1 MFALWFPFSPFFLG
15 ISLDI
20 ASWSVFAFLFIHF
33 ETDEDCVFLWC
44 SVILFI
50 VPFTWFLMTIRLLHS
65 FFCLFY
71 IWGSHQRYMFV
82 LSHRKIPIHRLR
94 DVYSREPRLEQQS
107 SRVDSPCVMI
117 SIQNMYVCVYIYILY
132 YIILYH
138 IILYYIHT
146 STKWNSSSNWG
157 CEVGCL
163 MRLQGSWCQETG
175 KTMRKR
181 MVMHSSWR
189 IAGSCRP
196 RVETYLS

>member
-1 MFALWFPFSPFFLG
+1 MFALWFPFSPFFWG

-33 ETDEDCVFLWC
+33 ETDEDCVFFWS

-50 VPFTWFLMTIRLLHS
+50 APLTWFLMTIRWLHNL

-71 IWGSHQRYMFV
+71 IWGTHRRFV

-94 DVYSREPRLEQQS
+94 DVYIQPRAASRELNS
-107 SRVDSPCVMI
+107 KIGRVDSPCVMI
-117 SIQNMYVCVYIYILY
+117 SIQNMYVCVYIYI
-132 YIILYH
+132 ILY
-138 IILYYIHT
+138 ILYYIHT
-146 STKWNSSSNWG
+146 STKWNSTSNWG

-163 MRLQGSWCQETG
+163 MRLQGSWSQETG

>member
-1 MFALWFPFSPFFLG
+1 MFALWFPFSPFFWG

-33 ETDEDCVFLWC
+33 ETDEDCVFFWS

-50 VPFTWFLMTIRLLHS
+50 APLTWFLMTIRWLHNLFLFILYMGNPPKVCS
-65 FFCLFY
+65 FPPDNTYPSVEGCL
-71 IWGSHQRYMFV
+71 H
-82 LSHRKIPIHRLR
+82 PAA
-94 DVYSREPRLEQQS
+94 SRELNS
-107 SRVDSPCVMI
+107 KIGRVDSPCVMI
-117 SIQNMYVCVYIYILY
+117 SIQNMYVCVYIY
-132 YIILYH
+132 YIIY
-138 IILYYIHT
+138 ILYYIHT
-146 STKWNSSSNWG
+146 STKWNSTSNWG

-163 MRLQGSWCQETG
+163 MRLQGSWSQETG

>member
-132 YIILYH
+132 YIISYY
-138 IILYYIHT
+138 IILYTYVYQVEFQQQLGMW
-146 STKWNSSSNWG
+146 SG
-157 CEVGCL
+157 VFDAL
-163 MRLQGSWCQETG
+163 A
-175 KTMRKR
+175 RKLEPGNGQNYEKENGD
-181 MVMHSSWR
+181 
-189 IAGSCRP
+189 AQFLKNCR
-196 RVETYLS
+196 

>member
-132 YIILYH
+132 YIILYY
-138 IILYYIHT
+138 IIYIRLP
-146 STKWNSSSNWG
+146 SGIPAAIGDVKWGVW
-157 CEVGCL
+157 CACKEVGA
-163 MRLQGSWCQETG
+163 
-175 KTMRKR
+175 RKR
-181 MVMHSSWR
+181 AKLWEREWWCTVPEELQVV
-189 IAGSCRP
+189 ADL
-196 RVETYLS
+196 E